1 MVSAQ
6 FGWRLFLNVPYH
18 HMGTLGF
25 FPLGLLGGLT
35 GLLFLVGF
43 VLLIIWLVRALA
55 GPHAMRWTAPT
66 APSPPPVEAPLDI
79 LARRFASGAI
89 TAEEYQHSRDV
100 LRDVPKS

>member
-1 MVSAQ
+1 M
-6 FGWRLFLNVPYH
+6 NVPYH
-18 HMGTLGF
+18 HMGTPGF
-25 FPLGLLGGLT
+25 FPFGLLSGLT

-66 APSPPPVEAPLDI
+66 TASTPPAESPLDI

-89 TAEEYQHSRDV
+89 TAEEYQQARDV
-100 LRDVPKS
+100 LREVPKP